1 MIVWPTI
8 LYRLLLINFEPSFA
22 CTCLALELFSVR
34 IVVVVVTI
42 NNVGA
47 NKTNNYGMIHN
58 NSAVVTR

>member
-1 MIVWPTI
+1 MIVRPTI

-42 NNVGA
+42 NNVGMLVQTKQTIMA
-47 NKTNNYGMIHN
+47 
-58 NSAVVTR
+58 